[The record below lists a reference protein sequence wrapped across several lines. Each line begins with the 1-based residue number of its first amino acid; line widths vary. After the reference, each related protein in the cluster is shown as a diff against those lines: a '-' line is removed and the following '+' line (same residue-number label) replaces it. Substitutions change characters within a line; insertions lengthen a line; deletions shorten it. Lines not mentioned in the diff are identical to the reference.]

1 MPVLIPTAD
10 GAILTVKVQ
19 PRASATALAG
29 VDPEWLRIRLQAPP
43 VDGKAN
49 KALRAYLAK
58 TLGVP
63 KRSVTLISG
72 ETSRLKRV
80 GIAGLPLATI
90 RTTLGI
96 S

>member
-1 MPVLIPTAD
+1 MPVLVPTAD
-10 GAILTVKVQ
+10 GAILAVKVQ

-29 VDPEWLRIRLQAPP
+29 TDPEWLRIRLQAPP

-49 KALRAYLAK
+49 KALLVYLAK

-63 KRSVTLISG
+63 KRSLTLMSG

-80 GIAGLPLATI
+80 GIAGVPLATI
-90 RTTLGI
+90 RTKLGLG
-96 S
+96 